1 MKRIQI
7 NGKIFV
13 LMDWKSIVKMS
24 ILWKTIYR
32 FNAITIHIPMAFFIE
47 LEQTILKYVW
57 NHKIQPNNQPGFPGG
72 SVVKTPPAMK
82 ET

>member
-47 LEQTILKYVW
+47 LEQTILKFVW
-57 NHKIQPNNQPGFPGG
+57 NHKIQPNSQQGFPGG